1 MVPTDFK
8 QERGLAMSEQ
18 KPLIYGIIHIG
29 SSNLSMR
36 IVQYNNVKDIRVIE
50 SVRKDTSF
58 GEEVFIHK
66 NCLSPLSRNC
76 AVCWKD

>member
-1 MVPTDFK
+1 
-8 QERGLAMSEQ
+8 MSEQ

-66 NCLSPLSRNC
+66 KLSFPSIKKLC
-76 AVCWKD
+76 GMLEGLAAAP